1 MHRAK
6 ELVLL
11 ADVIDAVE
19 AERIGLVN
27 RVVAHERLAETV
39 DEISTRLANMAPLAL
54 AGSKRLLDQAF
65 SVSMAEAIEAE
76 NTAQALMSTSRDTAE
91 AILAF
96 FEGRE
101 PRFTGS

>member
-11 ADVIDAVE
+11 GDVIDAAE

-27 RVVAHERLAETV
+27 RVVSKDQLAASV
-39 DEISTRLANMAPLAL
+39 NEIANRLANMAPLTL
-54 AGSKRLLDQAF
+54 AASKRLLNQSLA
-65 SVSMAEAIEAE
+65 VSMAEAIEAE
-76 NTAQALMSTSRDTAE
+76 NTAQALMSTTSDTKE
-91 AILAF
+91 AILSF
-96 FEGRE
+96 FERRE